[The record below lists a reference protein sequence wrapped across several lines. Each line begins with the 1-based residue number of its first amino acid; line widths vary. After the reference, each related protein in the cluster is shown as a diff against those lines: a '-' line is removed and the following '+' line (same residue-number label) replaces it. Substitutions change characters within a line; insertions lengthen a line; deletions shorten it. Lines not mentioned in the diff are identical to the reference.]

1 MPETCVHT
9 PAVHAGQTLFVLVE
23 TSMQRADTPE
33 QPTQE
38 DEAKARKRARQ
49 KAWRLANPAYEKE
62 YHATRVRKRKRCDI
76 QGCQKRTLGKTDKCI
91 EHGGGKRCVI
101 KDCPRGALGKTDKC
115 MEHGGGK
122 RCVIKDCPRGAQGKT
137 DKCRQHGGGKRCVI
151 KDCPRGAEGKT
162 DKCMQHGGGKRCVI
176 KDCPRGAQGKTDKC
190 IEHGGGLRCP
200 NCTDWPDSRGGKKY
214 YDGYCATCYKH
225 LFPSDPKSKVHYNKT
240 KELAVRKAIDDN
252 FEGFVHDK
260 TMETSDCQC
269 PMRRRIDHRLVIGA
283 TLLGVETDEHAHRGY
298 DRKDEANRYHDI
310 MMVHRAPM
318 VFIRFNPDGKGV
330 TLKKKLE
337 KLVGEIHTQI
347 RRIKAGDN
355 RELLEVEYL
364 FYPQDLTAGL
374 VGGHGGLR

>member
-1 MPETCVHT
+1 MDSEP
-9 PAVHAGQTLFVLVE
+9 VLE
-23 TSMQRADTPE
+23 S
-33 QPTQE
+33 
-38 DEAKARKRARQ
+38 
-49 KAWRLANPAYEKE
+49 
-62 YHATRVRKRKRCDI
+62 RVRKRKRCDI
-76 QGCQKRTLGKTDKCI
+76 QGCQKRAQGSTDKCI
-91 EHGGGKRCVI
+91 EHGGGRRCLVQGCQ
-101 KDCPRGALGKTDKC
+101 KSAEGSTDKC
-115 MEHGGGK
+115 VAHGGGRRCLEQGCQKSAEGSTDKCIAHGGGRRCLVQGCQKSAVGSTDKCVEHGGG
-122 RCVIKDCPRGAQGKT
+122 P
-137 DKCRQHGGGKRCVI
+137 
-151 KDCPRGAEGKT
+151 
-162 DKCMQHGGGKRCVI
+162 
-176 KDCPRGAQGKTDKC
+176 
-190 IEHGGGLRCP
+190 RCP
-200 NCTDWPDSRGGKKY
+200 NCIDWPDSRGGQKY
-214 YDGYCATCYKH
+214 YDGYCATCFKH
-225 LFPSDPKSKVHYNKT
+225 LFPSHPKSKVHYNKT

-252 FEGFVHDK
+252 FEGFIHDK
-260 TMETSDCQC
+260 TMQTSDCQC

>member
-1 MPETCVHT
+1 MNFTKSPNQFRE
-9 PAVHAGQTLFVLVE
+9 PQPSVE
-23 TSMQRADTPE
+23 CID
-33 QPTQE
+33 QP
-38 DEAKARKRARQ
+38 
-49 KAWRLANPAYEKE
+49 
-62 YHATRVRKRKRCDI
+62 V
-76 QGCQKRTLGKTDKCI
+76 
-91 EHGGGKRCVI
+91 
-101 KDCPRGALGKTDKC
+101 
-115 MEHGGGK
+115 
-122 RCVIKDCPRGAQGKT
+122 
-137 DKCRQHGGGKRCVI
+137 
-151 KDCPRGAEGKT
+151 
-162 DKCMQHGGGKRCVI
+162 
-176 KDCPRGAQGKTDKC
+176 
-190 IEHGGGLRCP
+190 
-200 NCTDWPDSRGGKKY
+200 SRMGNRY
-214 YDGYCATCYKH
+214 YDGYCATCFKH
-225 LFPSDPKSKVHYNKT
+225 KFPDDLKSKVHYNKT

-283 TLLGVETDEHAHRGY
+283 TLLGIETDEHAHRGY

-347 RRIKAGDN
+347 RCIKAGDN

-364 FYPQDLTAGL
+364 FYPQDLRAGL